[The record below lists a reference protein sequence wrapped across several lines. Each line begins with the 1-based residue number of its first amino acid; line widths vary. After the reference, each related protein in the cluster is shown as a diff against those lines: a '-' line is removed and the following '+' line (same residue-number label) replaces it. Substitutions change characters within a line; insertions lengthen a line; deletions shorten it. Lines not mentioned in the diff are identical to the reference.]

1 MDAPISKS
9 LLRKVA
15 LDYRRLLGSESFE
28 RRNEKLCL
36 SLLEFVA
43 KGSFRTIHIFLPIKK
58 NNEPDVTSLLP
69 QLRSEGVRI
78 VTSKTNFGEKT
89 LSHFFLTEETQ
100 TVTNNWGIP
109 EPVDAEEAD
118 FLKVDLV
125 LVPLAVGDK
134 SGNRIGYGGG
144 FYDQLLKDST
154 ALKVGLSLAPLFDQ
168 IAQTEEWDVPLDRI
182 LTPFDQHND

>member
-43 KGSFRTIHIFLPIKK
+43 KGSFRTIHVFLPIKK

-78 VTSKTNFGEKT
+78 VTSKTNFREKT
-89 LSHFFLTEETQ
+89 LSHFYLNEETQ
-100 TVTNNWGIP
+100 IVTNNWGIP
-109 EPVDAEEAD
+109 EPIDADEID
-118 FLKVDLV
+118 FSMVDLV
-125 LVPLAVGDK
+125 FVPLAVGDMN
-134 SGNRIGYGGG
+134 GNRIGYGGG
-144 FYDQLLKDST
+144 FYDQLLKESS
-154 ALKVGLSLAPLFDQ
+154 ALKVGLSLTSLFDH
-168 IAQTEEWDVPLDRI
+168 IIQTEEWDVPLDRI
-182 LTPFDQHND
+182 LTPFD